1 MDGGTWQ
8 VIVHRVSELD
18 TTKQLRFLSFPS
30 LRLAIS
36 GQICKKM
43 TFTFTAPSPLCPTKE
58 AGIQIPT
65 RQLILR
71 QHLLSAIFCQLAFQI
86 IKLVF
91 LASISLSGSKQI
103 ELGLCNNIMK

>member
-8 VIVHRVSELD
+8 VTVHGISELD
-18 TTKQLRFLSFPS
+18 TTKQLQFLSFPS

-43 TFTFTAPSPLCPTKE
+43 IFTFTTLSPLCPTKE

-65 RQLILR
+65 RQPILR
-71 QHLLSAIFCQLAFQI
+71 QQSAIFS
-86 IKLVF
+86 V
-91 LASISLSGSKQI
+91 SWLSK
-103 ELGLCNNIMK
+103 